1 MAGPAGK
8 SQLCLFLLSV
18 CLPQFLGF
26 IMLQAPL
33 STKSISVKGL
43 LWKWKRLEG
52 VDTSISFLDRKDLF
66 CFAQETF
73 THLCLSP
80 IPPLRPT
87 PGDLKS
93 LPLTYSWI
101 LKLSALTPQWFSSNK
116 PTWKLYSHPVPR
128 SKISPL
134 PKCSSA
140 CSPRLFA
147 PSFTGLCSWLT
158 MQEQGRRSSHTKQAS
173 GLLQIPKEPMA
184 WQRCPVARRY
194 YRHNFAI
201 SWLS

>member
-1 MAGPAGK
+1 MVSHSWSFVFFWPTCGMLVPLEGWNPCAPCIGSRVLMAGRAGK

-80 IPPLRPT
+80 VPPFRPT
-87 PGDLKS
+87 PGDLQS

-101 LKLSALTPQWFSSNK
+101 LKLSALIPQWFSSNK
-116 PTWKLYSHPVPR
+116 PT
-128 SKISPL
+128 
-134 PKCSSA
+134 
-140 CSPRLFA
+140 
-147 PSFTGLCSWLT
+147 
-158 MQEQGRRSSHTKQAS
+158 
-173 GLLQIPKEPMA
+173 
-184 WQRCPVARRY
+184 
-194 YRHNFAI
+194 
-201 SWLS
+201 